1 MCVTLWSALLL
12 WPQDC
17 MHSPVLLG
25 KNTSSPVSPSAGTGF
40 YLGYLSSVQCASCS
54 VCPRHPSRSS
64 GWDAAARG
72 DHSTAAAATPAAPTC
87 SSTASASQT
96 APSSLLEVSQ
106 PFTVQHNRKIQKPF
120 PVLHHSQALF
130 LSKSFSLLRQH
141 CSCCTRSL
149 TLSPLSLHLPS
160 ILLLLFFPFLFGGA
174 AEMKHSPPRLFLQA
188 LNCPNRSM
196 WFSPCTSFAHC

>member
-1 MCVTLWSALLL
+1 M
-12 WPQDC
+12 
-17 MHSPVLLG
+17 
-25 KNTSSPVSPSAGTGF
+25 VSPPPLASGLHAQPSAAGKEHQLPSVSQCRYWF
-40 YLGYLSSVQCASCS
+40 LSRVSQFCAVCFLQRLPQAPIQEQRVGCCCPWGPQHCCCS
-54 VCPRHPSRSS
+54 NP
-64 GWDAAARG
+64 
-72 DHSTAAAATPAAPTC
+72 C

-106 PFTVQHNRKIQKPF
+106 PFTVQYNRKIQKPF

-188 LNCPNRSM
+188 LNCPNQSM

>member
-1 MCVTLWSALLL
+1 MCNV
-12 WPQDC
+12 
-17 MHSPVLLG
+17 V
-25 KNTSSPVSPSAGTGF
+25 VSPPPLASGLHAQPSAAGKEHQLPSVSQCRYWF
-40 YLGYLSSVQCASCS
+40 LSRVSQFCAVCFLQRLPQAPIQEQRVGCCCPWGPQHCCCS
-54 VCPRHPSRSS
+54 NP
-64 GWDAAARG
+64 
-72 DHSTAAAATPAAPTC
+72 C

>member
-1 MCVTLWSALLL
+1 MCNV
-12 WPQDC
+12 
-17 MHSPVLLG
+17 V
-25 KNTSSPVSPSAGTGF
+25 VSPPPLASGLHAQPSAAGKEHQLPSVSQCRYWF
-40 YLGYLSSVQCASCS
+40 LSRVSQFCAVCFLQRLPQAPIQEQRVGCCCPWGPQHCCCS
-54 VCPRHPSRSS
+54 NP
-64 GWDAAARG
+64 
-72 DHSTAAAATPAAPTC
+72 C

-106 PFTVQHNRKIQKPF
+106 PFTVQYNRKIQKPF

>member
-1 MCVTLWSALLL
+1 M
-12 WPQDC
+12 
-17 MHSPVLLG
+17 
-25 KNTSSPVSPSAGTGF
+25 VSPPPLASGLHAQLSAAGKEHQLPSVSQCRYWF
-40 YLGYLSSVQCASCS
+40 LSRVSQFCAVCFLQRLPQAPIQEQRVGCCCPWGPQHCCCS
-54 VCPRHPSRSS
+54 NP
-64 GWDAAARG
+64 
-72 DHSTAAAATPAAPTC
+72 C

-106 PFTVQHNRKIQKPF
+106 PFTVQYNRKIQKPF

-188 LNCPNRSM
+188 LNCPNQSM

>member
-1 MCVTLWSALLL
+1 MCNV
-12 WPQDC
+12 
-17 MHSPVLLG
+17 V
-25 KNTSSPVSPSAGTGF
+25 VSPPPLASGLHAQPSAAGKEHQLPSVSQCRYWF
-40 YLGYLSSVQCASCS
+40 LSRVSQFCAVCFLQRLPQAPIQEQRVGCCCLWGPQHCCCS
-54 VCPRHPSRSS
+54 NP
-64 GWDAAARG
+64 
-72 DHSTAAAATPAAPTC
+72 C

-188 LNCPNRSM
+188 LNCPNQSM

>member
-1 MCVTLWSALLL
+1 MCNV
-12 WPQDC
+12 
-17 MHSPVLLG
+17 V
-25 KNTSSPVSPSAGTGF
+25 VSPPPLASGLHAQPSAAGKEHQLPSVSQCRYWF
-40 YLGYLSSVQCASCS
+40 LSRVSQFCAVCFLQRLPQAPIQEQRVGCCCPWGPQHCCCS
-54 VCPRHPSRSS
+54 NP
-64 GWDAAARG
+64 
-72 DHSTAAAATPAAPTC
+72 C

-106 PFTVQHNRKIQKPF
+106 PFTVQYNRKIQKPF

-188 LNCPNRSM
+188 LNCPNQSM

>member
-1 MCVTLWSALLL
+1 M
-12 WPQDC
+12 
-17 MHSPVLLG
+17 
-25 KNTSSPVSPSAGTGF
+25 VSPPPLASGLHAQPSAAGKEHQLPSVSQCRYWF
-40 YLGYLSSVQCASCS
+40 LSRVSQFCAVCFLQRLPQAPIQEQRVGCCCPWGPQHCCCS
-54 VCPRHPSRSS
+54 NP
-64 GWDAAARG
+64 
-72 DHSTAAAATPAAPTC
+72 C

-188 LNCPNRSM
+188 LNCPNQSM

>member
-1 MCVTLWSALLL
+1 MCNV
-12 WPQDC
+12 
-17 MHSPVLLG
+17 V
-25 KNTSSPVSPSAGTGF
+25 VSPPPLASGLHAQPSAAGKEHQLPSVSQCRYWF
-40 YLGYLSSVQCASCS
+40 LSRVSQFCAVCFLQRLPQAPIQEQRVGCCCPWGPQHCCCS
-54 VCPRHPSRSS
+54 NP
-64 GWDAAARG
+64 
-72 DHSTAAAATPAAPTC
+72 C

-160 ILLLLFFPFLFGGA
+160 ILLDR
-174 AEMKHSPPRLFLQA
+174 KSVV
-188 LNCPNRSM
+188 
-196 WFSPCTSFAHC
+196 

>member
-1 MCVTLWSALLL
+1 MCNV
-12 WPQDC
+12 
-17 MHSPVLLG
+17 V
-25 KNTSSPVSPSAGTGF
+25 VSPPPLASGLHAQPSAAGKEHQLPSVSQCRYWF
-40 YLGYLSSVQCASCS
+40 LSRVSQFCAVCFLQRLPQAPIQEQRVGCCCLWGPQHCCCS
-54 VCPRHPSRSS
+54 NP
-64 GWDAAARG
+64 
-72 DHSTAAAATPAAPTC
+72 C

-149 TLSPLSLHLPS
+149 TLFPLSLS
-160 ILLLLFFPFLFGGA
+160 T
-174 AEMKHSPPRLFLQA
+174 SPPSSSSCFFHFCLEEQQR
-188 LNCPNRSM
+188 
-196 WFSPCTSFAHC
+196 

>member
-1 MCVTLWSALLL
+1 MCNV
-12 WPQDC
+12 
-17 MHSPVLLG
+17 V
-25 KNTSSPVSPSAGTGF
+25 VSPPPLASGLHAQPSAAGKEHQLPSVSQCRYWF
-40 YLGYLSSVQCASCS
+40 LSRVSQFCATCFLQRLPQAPIQEQRVGCCCPWGPQHCCCS
-54 VCPRHPSRSS
+54 NP
-64 GWDAAARG
+64 
-72 DHSTAAAATPAAPTC
+72 C

-106 PFTVQHNRKIQKPF
+106 PFTVQYNRKIQKPF

-188 LNCPNRSM
+188 LNCPNQSM

>member
-1 MCVTLWSALLL
+1 M
-12 WPQDC
+12 
-17 MHSPVLLG
+17 
-25 KNTSSPVSPSAGTGF
+25 VSPPPLASGLHAQPSAAGKEHQLPSVSQCRYWF
-40 YLGYLSSVQCASCS
+40 LSRVSQFCAVCFLQRLPQAPIQEQRVGCCCPWGPQHCCCS
-54 VCPRHPSRSS
+54 NP
-64 GWDAAARG
+64 
-72 DHSTAAAATPAAPTC
+72 C